1 MVWTKRFRDCNYCTI
16 VIYDMS
22 SWMAFGGEQQ
32 ATSYTSQVD
41 CPWIGGVTAMGCLCG
56 TARWQR
62 AYLFSHWGYKSYQPV
77 ERWFDLASSYSPK
90 SKLAGWGDIV
100 DVRCL
105 WLLGARDTAELRHR
119 KWRKQ
124 GVNESFA
131 RCKYLDWKYVPG
143 KTCLYKLCMHFIF
156 NIFDSLSLNNI
167 CFSCRTSFLYCPC
180 RGCCGSSGSEALDSL
195 GGLESAGLRDAELKS
210 LGWARMCWAGIG
222 CKPCL
227 GGSEALGQ
235 APCRLRDDTSDQR
248 RLD

>member
-1 MVWTKRFRDCNYCTI
+1 MV
-16 VIYDMS
+16 
-22 SWMAFGGEQQ
+22 FGGVYGMEAISGLQLLHHCNVWYVIVDGFWGR
-32 ATSYTSQVD
+32 AVSNYTSQVG
-41 CPWIGGVTAMGCLCG
+41 CPWIWGVTAMGCLCG

-77 ERWFDLASSYSPK
+77 VRWFDLASSYSPK

-143 KTCLYKLCMHFIF
+143 KTCLYKLCIHFIF

-180 RGCCGSSGSEALDSL
+180 RGCCGSSGSEGLKAL
-195 GGLESAGLRDAELKS
+195 
-210 LGWARMCWAGIG
+210 
-222 CKPCL
+222 
-227 GGSEALGQ
+227 GSETLSSN
-235 APCRLRDDTSDQR
+235 R
-248 RLD
+248 